1 MELESRM
8 VVLQALT
15 SLFCS
20 KLSLNPP
27 STSIY
32 SLASMLAPLLH
43 QSSKSVVLGNNN
55 ISITWELIQNANSR
69 APARLTESETVEVGH
84 QEICVLPKP
93 PGISDECSSL
103 RNHPKVPLH
112 VLSSSHSQLFWVGL
126 SSSTISAAVTIT
138 TTNSNSCHLL
148 SIYCPST
155 VLLCTYYL
163 NCQNNS
169 SIINPTFQ
177 GEKKNIGLEMLSKL
191 SKVTQS
197 NQQRHKKFD
206 FGFS

>member
-1 MELESRM
+1 MIYTIECLLCICS
-8 VVLQALT
+8 LT
-15 SLFCS
+15 DIFSS
-20 KLSLNPP
+20 P
-27 STSIY
+27 SFLTTRSQRQNCTFTN
-32 SLASMLAPLLH
+32 SPSE
-43 QSSKSVVLGNNN
+43 NNF
-55 ISITWELIQNANSR
+55 
-69 APARLTESETVEVGH
+69 TESETVEVGH

-112 VLSSSHSQLFWVGL
+112 VLSSSPSQLFWVGL

-148 SIYCPST
+148 SIYRPST

-191 SKVTQS
+191 SKVT
-197 NQQRHKKFD
+197 
-206 FGFS
+206 